1 MEFPNEKRRV
11 RAGGNFTA
19 RAAAYSKKMGA
30 LIKKWGGS
38 RKKGVASEEK
48 SPRSG

>member
-11 RAGGNFTA
+11 RGGRNLTA
-19 RAAAYSKKMGA
+19 RSAAYSKKRGA

-38 RKKGVASEEK
+38 RKKGAGPEEK
-48 SPRSG
+48 SPRLG